1 MNIIVSSKSKHRFS
15 AVAVLIVILAIGI
28 TVYEVT
34 KATSS
39 APKIDFRDS
48 NHQFNNLKFINKA
61 KVSFSTPDPAK
72 AQDEIARIMDEKGK
86 RRIRKED
93 GGSYGAYIFTVGN
106 ETISEIVGSLREIG
120 TIGTTVELIDT
131 ALVNL
136 DFDSESAKLKSY
148 ESELSDLGKVRFPSD
163 IQNKRKEE
171 LHALIQYAR
180 NNLEKLR
187 ENDITLLYITLSS
200 GGSAKKGLN
209 LIMDYFIVFLK
220 WLAIL
225 FLLRILLVII
235 ANLLVDLFNLV
246 GIKPNSDQ
254 GFGSY
259 SGYYTRYS
267 NRGESKRKIKRVYKD
282 RDIKPENSEDNNK

>member
-1 MNIIVSSKSKHRFS
+1 MNIIVSSKSKRRFS
-15 AVAVLIVILAIGI
+15 AVAVLIVILAIGA
-28 TVYEVT
+28 TVFEAAKV
-34 KATSS
+34 KSS
-39 APKIDFRDS
+39 APKMDFRES

-61 KVSFSTPDPAK
+61 KVSFSTSNPAK

-93 GGSYGAYIFTVGN
+93 SKSYGAYIFTVEN
-106 ETISEIVGSLREIG
+106 ETIVEIVESLREIG
-120 TIGTTVELIDT
+120 TIGTTIELIDT

-148 ESELSDLGKVRFPSD
+148 ESELNDLSNVRFPVD

-171 LHALIQYAR
+171 LHTLIQHAR

-187 ENDITLLYITLSS
+187 ENDITLLYITLSATRT
-200 GGSAKKGLN
+200 AKKGLS
-209 LIMDYFIVFLK
+209 LVMDYAITFLK

-225 FLLRILLVII
+225 FLARILLVII

-246 GIKPNSDQ
+246 GIKPTGDQ
-254 GFGSY
+254 GLGGY
-259 SGYYTRYS
+259 TGYYSRYS

-282 RDIKPENSEDNNK
+282 RDIKPNNSEDNNK